1 MLHGQPQNISN
12 GSDSLRQQFQLLQEQ
27 HKKKLLLRKQK
38 LSTRTEV
45 TEEQKPEYLN
55 GGNSHGSIEDL
66 DNLEL
71 QLNSD
76 SNDGFSIQQT
86 FEYDNKIRELKDENG
101 RLYKLLA
108 ERDEEMR
115 ILRKQVNQERQAI
128 AGIGPASDTAANRI
142 MELSKKNRELASEI
156 EKERRKAK
164 QLSRKLTEM
173 ENQNSSMAAQV
184 TKQSQGSKDAT
195 DQEKGNSQVLE
206 EKLKQAIAKM
216 AEYRNQCEIL
226 KKEAKIA
233 QKVIAKECGE
243 GVNVAAVLNDPS
255 GWRGRQQQIT
265 TLQNKVNELK
275 AQLNDAMRSK
285 QGLPTNGSQNFNAQ
299 RVMTPS
305 FHDEKH
311 KQMLRKIEKN
321 KKEEYEKVSGELH
334 LLNEEHQKLQTKF
347 DAAKTRNK
355 ILTSELKGLKEQ
367 IKMLVEK
374 GAHDDELIAAL
385 MREQERLKKTVE
397 KKNSQI
403 AERSQSRQEKV
414 QQDTEL
420 VATLTQLCKEREEKV
435 TQLER
440 ELNSLAINLAETPAR
455 QHTRSADKA
464 TITDEL
470 ANDRIP
476 SPLLDYQQNSSETV
490 VSKTHEVEAQPRR
503 RRIVRSS
510 SGKNSSA
517 SALPPTPP
525 RSGSGRRKTS
535 GMSSDGRYMSGSTQF
550 EEYQTLY
557 EATKV
562 ERDKL
567 VELVALFQ
575 HREKEVQEST
585 CKISSEVK
593 TLQRQNVELEKRLAR
608 VQEQR
613 SAQDKNSKK
622 YQRQRTGTS
631 EERSTEP
638 YYVEELETQLAIQKD
653 DNDALKEALEST
665 LEGKKEDFQ
674 YYQDIVEQT
683 KRVFLQGL
691 HQYRQTSSPTT
702 TSSGNTLRT

>member
-1 MLHGQPQNISN
+1 MNIDSN

-27 HKKKLLLRKQK
+27 HKKKLLLRKQR
-38 LSTRTEV
+38 LSTQTEV
-45 TEEQKPEYLN
+45 TAEQKLEYLN
-55 GGNSHGSIEDL
+55 GGKSESAIEDA

-76 SNDGFSIQQT
+76 LNDDLLMQQT
-86 FEYDNKIRELKDENG
+86 SVYDNEIRELKDENG

-128 AGIGPASDTAANRI
+128 AGCGPASDTAANHI

-156 EKERRKAK
+156 EKERRKSK
-164 QLSRKLTEM
+164 QLSRKVTDM
-173 ENQNSSMAAQV
+173 ENQNSPMAVQV
-184 TKQSQGSKDAT
+184 TKQTHCSKDAT
-195 DQEKGNSQVLE
+195 EQEKDNSQVLE
-206 EKLKQAIAKM
+206 EKLKQALAKM

-226 KKEAKIA
+226 KKEAKVA

-243 GVNVAAVLNDPS
+243 GVNVASVLNEPS

-265 TLQNKVNELK
+265 SLQNKVNELK
-275 AQLNDAMRSK
+275 AQLNDATRSK
-285 QGLPTNGSQNFNAQ
+285 QGQTTNGFQNFNAQ
-299 RVMTPS
+299 RVTTPS

-311 KQMLRKIEKN
+311 KQMLRKMEKS
-321 KKEEYEKVSGELH
+321 KKEEYEKVNVELH

-355 ILTSELKGLKEQ
+355 ILSSELKGLKEQ
-367 IKMLVEK
+367 TKMLLEK

-403 AERSQSRQEKV
+403 AEHREEKVQERV

-435 TQLER
+435 AKLER
-440 ELNSLAINLAETPAR
+440 ELNSLAIHLAKTPAR
-455 QHTRSADKA
+455 QHTGSADKA

-470 ANDRIP
+470 TIDERP
-476 SPLLDYQQNSSETV
+476 SPLLDCQQNDSETL
-490 VSKTHEVEAQPRR
+490 VSKHQKVEAQPRR
-503 RRIVRSS
+503 RRVVRSS

-517 SALPPTPP
+517 STLPPTPP
-525 RSGSGRRKTS
+525 RSGSGRRKAS
-535 GMSSDGRYMSGSTQF
+535 GMSSNGLYNNSSAHF

-567 VELVALFQ
+567 IELVAVFQ
-575 HREKEVQEST
+575 QREKEVQGST
-585 CKISSEVK
+585 SKMSSEVK
-593 TLQRQNVELEKRLAR
+593 TLQRQNVELEKKLAR
-608 VQEQR
+608 VQAQR
-613 SAQDKNSKK
+613 SAQDKKH
-622 YQRQRTGTS
+622 QRQRTGTS
-631 EERSTEP
+631 EEKSTEP

-653 DNDALKEALEST
+653 ENDALKEALEST
-665 LEGKKEDFQ
+665 LDGKKEDFQ

-691 HQYRQTSSPTT
+691 HQYRQTSSPAQTL
-702 TSSGNTLRT
+702 SANTLRS

>member
-1 MLHGQPQNISN
+1 MNIDSN